1 MFLRF
6 PAVDL
11 LWCTAAGQEQ
21 VLATLQEWLA
31 SPDLAKDVTLQ
42 LMAAQVY
49 LSNGRLKDALA
60 LVANDTE
67 NLEKSVARDCQ
78 ALRAQSFSPL
88 NAD

>member
-1 MFLRF
+1 
-6 PAVDL
+6 
-11 LWCTAAGQEQ
+11 

-67 NLEKSVARDCQ
+67 NLEKSVSLGT
-78 ALRAQSFSPL
+78 ALRARSLFC
-88 NAD
+88 NAMLTGSCAPPSA